1 MTAHAP
7 ASSEALAE
15 VPTSDAGAAAPRW
28 QWTLALL
35 AGPVAHAALFLLAPD
50 TLGAPARHVLGLAG
64 WMAIWWVSEP
74 LPLAATSLL
83 PAALF
88 PLLDVAT
95 TREAVAPYA
104 NDLVFLFLAGFLIAA
119 ALEHWNAHARIAYA
133 LIAAIG
139 VTARRV
145 VLGVMV
151 ATAFI
156 SMWISNTATAA
167 MMYPIVLAIAALFGE
182 GEGARRTRT
191 ALMLGMAYAA
201 SIGGIGT
208 LLGTPPNLILAG
220 AAKELT
226 GQEVSFVSYMAIGV
240 PIVAV
245 LLPLCWVLLVFVLFR
260 ADVSLG
266 GDARALLRARR
277 RALGPLRGGEA
288 WTLVVFGLTA
298 AAWLLRERKAI
309 GALTIPGLV
318 DLAPKLSDASIGVL
332 GAILLFVLR
341 GRTPQGTTSRPL
353 LTWDEARRIP
363 WDVLLLFGGGL
374 SLAAAMDATGL
385 ARWLGEQMGGLG
397 QFPPMVIYFGL
408 ALVVLVLSELASNTA
423 VASMIMPI
431 AATLAAAVNQ
441 PPLVLMLVAALAAST
456 GFALPIATPPNTIVF
471 GSGQVSVRQML
482 RAGLL
487 LDGLAVLVIVG
498 LVSLLYPVVFR

>member
-1 MTAHAP
+1 MDNASLQAQDDSP
-7 ASSEALAE
+7 AGGVA
-15 VPTSDAGAAAPRW
+15 RW
-28 QWTLALL
+28 QWWVAILG
-35 AGPVAHAALFLLAPD
+35 GPVAHALLFMLAPAS
-50 TLGAPARHVLGLAG
+50 LGESARHVLGLAG
-64 WMAIWWVSEP
+64 WMAIWWVTEP
-74 LPLAATSLL
+74 VPLAATSLL
-83 PAALF
+83 PAALL
-88 PLLDVAT
+88 PLLDVAS
-95 TREAVAPYA
+95 TRDAVTPYA

-145 VLGVMV
+145 ILGVMV

-182 GEGARRTRT
+182 GPDARRART

-201 SIGGIGT
+201 SIGGMGT

-226 GQEVSFVSYMAIGV
+226 GQEVSFVAFMAVGV
-240 PIVAV
+240 PIVAI
-245 LLPLCWVLLVFVLFR
+245 LLPLCWALLVFVLFR
-260 ADVSLG
+260 VDVSLG
-266 GDARALLRARR
+266 GDARSLLRERR
-277 RALGPLRGGEA
+277 QSLGPLRGGEA
-288 WTLVVFGLTA
+288 WTMAVFSLTA
-298 AAWLLRERKAI
+298 AAWLFRERKVI
-309 GALTIPGLV
+309 GTLVVPGLV
-318 DLAPKLSDASIGVL
+318 DLAPKLSDASIGML
-332 GAILLFVLR
+332 GAVALFVLR
-341 GRTPQGTTSRPL
+341 GRTPDGASRRPL
-353 LTWDEARRIP
+353 LAWDEARHIP

-374 SLAAAMDATGL
+374 SLAAAMEATGL

-397 QFPPMVIYFGL
+397 QFPPVAIYLGL
-408 ALVVLVLSELASNTA
+408 AIVVLVLSELASNTA
-423 VASMIMPI
+423 VASMVMPI

-441 PPLVLMLVAALAAST
+441 PPLVLMLVASLAAST

-487 LDGLAVLVIVG
+487 LDLIAVVLIVG
-498 LVSLLYPVVFR
+498 MVALLYPVVFG